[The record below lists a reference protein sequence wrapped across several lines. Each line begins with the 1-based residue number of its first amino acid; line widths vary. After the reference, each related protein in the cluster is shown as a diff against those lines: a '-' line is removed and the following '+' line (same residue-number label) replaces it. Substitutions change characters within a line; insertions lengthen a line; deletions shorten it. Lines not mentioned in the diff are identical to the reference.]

1 MALAIKRAHNLP
13 YFSTL
18 TDITQNL
25 KSYVFFLSIVWVAV
39 SEKNR
44 FWCIWSGSEKSRS
57 VVWLYHTFQP
67 QYQYVC
73 SHSHSITNA
82 VNLSLSAGLFHPIPK
97 QSVISRS
104 CQSCEY
110 CSYIT
115 ACHYKL
121 AMTSSHWRTL
131 YTPRSHVGV
140 IFDSHLT
147 MQQVARVC
155 FHHIPRL
162 QRIRRTQQP
171 LSPLTSDWT
180 TAMQYWVSL
189 PKYAVALLRSKWL
202 YVHSLLLRTTTWQYT
217 SRLRWHTMS
226 DHLSTRESYCRLK
239 ASLYWLFWL
248 FPE

>member
-121 AMTSSHWRTL
+121 AMTSSHCMENVVHATE
-131 YTPRSHVGV
+131 PRRRHLWLA
-140 IFDSHLT
+140 FDNATGRSCL
-147 MQQVARVC
+147 
-155 FHHIPRL
+155 
-162 QRIRRTQQP
+162 
-171 LSPLTSDWT
+171 LSSYPSPTADSTNATTTLTSDFRLDYCN
-180 TAMQYWVSL
+180 AILSQSAQVRRCAI
-189 PKYAVALLRSKWL
+189 AVK
-202 YVHSLLLRTTTWQYT
+202 VTVCT
-217 SRLRWHTMS
+217 
-226 DHLSTRESYCRLK
+226 
-239 ASLYWLFWL
+239 
-248 FPE
+248 